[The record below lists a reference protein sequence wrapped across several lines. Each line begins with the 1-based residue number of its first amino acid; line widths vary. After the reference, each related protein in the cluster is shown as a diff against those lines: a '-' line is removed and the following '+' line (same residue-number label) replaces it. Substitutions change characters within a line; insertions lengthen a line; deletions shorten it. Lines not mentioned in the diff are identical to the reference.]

1 MRKVFDRRFLLCGS
15 LAIGLLMFTGI
26 ASGTVSASKPNV
38 YWACV
43 PQNGSIRLIDP
54 GKSCKRGESLI
65 KWYQTGAKGG
75 TGATGSAGSIGATGS
90 PGGTGLTGGIGSQG
104 VIGLTGNTGSQGV
117 IGLTGNTGSQG
128 VIGLTGNTGSQGVT
142 GNTGPAGSNGVSGYA
157 YYYNVGAQT
166 VAIEADI
173 LFDTNGLNSPVPIAT
188 HTAGTAAITVAS
200 TGVYKASFIVS
211 ATEVSQMAVFLNGTA
226 VAGSTYGSGAGTQQ
240 NSGQVIFPA
249 SAADVITVRN
259 HSSAAAVGLPT
270 NAGGTQANVNASIM
284 LEKLS

>member
-26 ASGTVSASKPNV
+26 ASGTVSASKPNI
-38 YWACV
+38 YWACI

-54 GKSCKRGESLI
+54 GDSCKRGESLI

-75 TGATGSAGSIGATGS
+75 TGATGSA
-90 PGGTGLTGGIGSQG
+90 G

-128 VIGLTGNTGSQGVT
+128 VIGLTGNTGSQGVIGLT
-142 GNTGPAGSNGVSGYA
+142 GSQGVIGNTGPAGSNGVSGYA

-173 LFDTNGLNSPVPIAT
+173 LFDTNGLNSPVPIAS
-188 HTAGTAAITVAS
+188 HTAGTAAITVES

-226 VAGSTYGSGAGTQQ
+226 VTGSTYGSGAGTQQ
-240 NSGQVIFPA
+240 NSGQVIFSA

-259 HSSAAAVGLPT
+259 HSSAAAVGLPI